1 MRLFFIILLTFLLF
15 YSHSVQAQADA
26 ADTNGVMI
34 HADPRLD
41 ILMASLKPKSGSG
54 STSSSGRSGVIRS
67 GRGFRVQIYNGSDRN
82 KATAIKVDFM
92 RRYPSMRTYMSYI
105 QPQFRVKVGDFRTRG
120 EAQTFMQQLGSL
132 YTPLIVVP
140 DIIVINTFKNDQ
152 QNQGKGE

>member
-1 MRLFFIILLTFLLF
+1 MRLFLTILLTSLLF
-15 YSHSVQAQADA
+15 YNPAVKAQTDI

-41 ILMASLKPKSGSG
+41 ILMASLKPKSGTG
-54 STSSSGRSGVIRS
+54 GTSSSGRSGVIRS

-92 RRYPSMRTYMSYI
+92 RRYPNVRTYMSYI
-105 QPQFRVKVGDFRTRG
+105 QPQFRVKVGDFRSRS
-120 EAQTFMQQLGSL
+120 EAQNFMQQLGSL
-132 YTPLIVVP
+132 YSPLIVVP

-152 QNQGKGE
+152 QNQRKGE